1 MSDGEPGSAGAES
14 ADWRQHRRLTIV
26 NSRGLHARA
35 AAKFVKL
42 AAQFDA
48 EVTVRR
54 KDMSVSGLSIMGL
67 MMLAATC
74 GAEIEVE
81 AEGAEAGPVLNA
93 LEVLVLDK
101 FGEDREHDQQPVGGP
116 EIG

>member
-1 MSDGEPGSAGAES
+1 MSDGETGSAAAGT
-14 ADWRQHRRLTIV
+14 ADRRQRRTLTIA

-42 AAQFDA
+42 TAQFDA

-74 GAEIEVE
+74 GSEIEVT
-81 AEGAEAGPVLNA
+81 AEGTEAGPVLDA
-93 LEVLVLDK
+93 LEALVLDK
-101 FGEDREHDQQPVGGP
+101 FGEDRQDESPPAGHPD
-116 EIG
+116 IG